1 MTAVRAA
8 GAGSIRTRLLAL
20 ALVPLLG
27 VLPLLGLILLLWGN
41 QAIDLLLSGR
51 VRADLAVAQGYF
63 DRVQA
68 EVGSGTQAVA
78 SSHQL
83 VRTLALAPPAERETA
98 LAALLARGEPPA
110 CCRPGVMTASA
121 RFSSLESVT

>member
-1 MTAVRAA
+1 MTAEAPPVQKTIRVTSPLT
-8 GAGSIRTRLLAL
+8 GAEI
-20 ALVPLLG
+20 G

-83 VRTLALAPPAERETA
+83 VRTLALTPPVERETA
-98 LAALLARGEPPA
+98 LAALLAREQVRHRLDFLRMLPP
-110 CCRPGVMTASA
+110 RLP
-121 RFSSLESVT
+121 RRWWR